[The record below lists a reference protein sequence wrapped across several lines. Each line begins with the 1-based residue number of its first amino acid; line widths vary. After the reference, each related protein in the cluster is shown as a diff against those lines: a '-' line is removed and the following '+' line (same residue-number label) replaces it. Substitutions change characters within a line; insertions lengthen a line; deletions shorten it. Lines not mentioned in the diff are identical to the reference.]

1 MAIKVTKECDKDVTY
16 HIKCEY
22 CGCEFD
28 YQKEDLGYRLW
39 YRHGFVYCPHCKRPL
54 RHQEAYK
61 KDEH

>member
-28 YQKEDLGYRLW
+28 YQNKYSTHYR
-39 YRHGFVYCPHCKRPL
+39 
-54 RHQEAYK
+54 
-61 KDEH
+61 